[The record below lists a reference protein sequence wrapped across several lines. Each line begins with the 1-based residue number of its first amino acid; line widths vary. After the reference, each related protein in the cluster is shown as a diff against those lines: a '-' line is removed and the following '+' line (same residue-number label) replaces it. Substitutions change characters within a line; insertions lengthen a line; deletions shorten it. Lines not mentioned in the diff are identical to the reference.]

1 MSATIGLI
9 LHHRRVQAIEQA
21 ADLVAWLGSEGHQ
34 IRMPTEDAE
43 IAGLGEFGVDE
54 AHFAEGLDVAVS
66 LGGDGSILRA
76 VELTSEFDVPL
87 LGVNYGELGYL
98 AAIEPA
104 DARTAISSFLSG
116 SHETEVRMMLQ
127 ATVTQRSESG
137 AETSTVHHALNE
149 IVLERTADHNT
160 IRLQVRIDG
169 ERFHT
174 YPADGLIV
182 ATPTGSTAYALSARG
197 PVVAATH
204 RALLLTPVSPHMLFD
219 RSLLLEPT
227 SHLGLEVQGH
237 RPAALSVDGRKVGT
251 LEDGDDVTCTASPR
265 RVRLVLDKPR
275 NFHEVLKSKFG
286 LSDR

>member
-1 MSATIGLI
+1 MTATVGII
-9 LHHRRVQAIEQA
+9 LHHRRAQAVEQA
-21 ADLVAWLGSEGHQ
+21 ADLVAWLSGEGHDV
-34 IRMPTEDAE
+34 RLPTEDAS
-43 IAGLGEFGVDE
+43 IAGLDQYGVSEDQFG
-54 AHFAEGLDVAVS
+54 AGLDVAVS

-76 VELTSEFDVPL
+76 VELTSEHDIPL

-104 DARTAISSFLSG
+104 DAQKSIEKFLSG
-116 SHETEVRMMLQ
+116 DYEVETRMMLE
-127 ATVTQRSESG
+127 ATIAGEG
-137 AETSTVHHALNE
+137 GETVHHALNE

-160 IRLQVRIDG
+160 IRLLVRIDG
-169 ERFHT
+169 DRFHT

-219 RSLLLEPT
+219 RSLVLEPE
-227 SHLGLEVQGH
+227 SNLSLEVQGH

-251 LEDGDDVTCTASPR
+251 LEDGDTVSCTASPR
-265 RVRLVLDKPR
+265 RVRLVIDEPR
-275 NFHEVLKSKFG
+275 QFHAVLKSKFG

>member
-1 MSATIGLI
+1 MTATIGLI
-9 LHHRRVQAIEQA
+9 LHHRRTQAIEQA
-21 ADLVAWLGSEGHQ
+21 ADLVAWLGSEGHR
-34 IRMPTEDAE
+34 IKMPTDDAAV
-43 IAGLGEFGVDE
+43 AGLEAFGVDE
-54 AHFAEGLDVAVS
+54 SEFAEGLDVAVS

-76 VELTSEFDVPL
+76 VDLTSEFDVPL

-104 DARTAISSFLSG
+104 DARTAIADFLSG
-116 SHETEVRMMLQ
+116 DYKTEVRMMLQ
-127 ATVTQRSESG
+127 ATVTSRGEGG
-137 AETSTVHHALNE
+137 AETTEVHHALNE
-149 IVLERTADHNT
+149 IVLERTADYNT
-160 IRLQVRIDG
+160 IRLLVRIDG

-219 RSLLLEPT
+219 RSLVLEPE
-227 SHLGLEVQGH
+227 SQLGLEVQGH

-251 LEDGDDVTCTASPR
+251 LEDGDDVVCTASPR
-265 RVRLVLDKPR
+265 RVRLVIDKPR
-275 NFHEVLKSKFG
+275 NFHEVLKLKFG

>member
-1 MSATIGLI
+1 MTATIGLI
-9 LHHRRVQAIEQA
+9 LHHRRTQAIEQA
-21 ADLVAWLGSEGHQ
+21 SDLVAWLESEGHS
-34 IRMPTEDAE
+34 IRMPVEDAE
-43 IAGLGEFGVDE
+43 IAGLDRFGVDE
-54 AHFAEGLDVAVS
+54 ADFAEGLDVAVS

-76 VELTSEFDVPL
+76 VDLTSEFDVPL

-104 DARTAISSFLSG
+104 DARSAISTFLSG
-116 SHETEVRMMLQ
+116 EYQTEVRMMLQ
-127 ATVTQRSESG
+127 ATVSHRSGPGEPK
-137 AETSTVHHALNE
+137 TTVHHALNE

-160 IRLQVRIDG
+160 IRLLVRIDG

-219 RSLLLEPT
+219 RSLVLEPA
-227 SHLGLEVQGH
+227 SDLGLEVQGH

-251 LEDGDDVTCTASPR
+251 LEDGDEVVCTASPR
-265 RVRLVLDKPR
+265 RVRLIIDKPR

>member
-1 MSATIGLI
+1 MTATIGLI
-9 LHHRRVQAIEQA
+9 LHHRRAQAIEQA
-21 ADLVAWLGSEGHQ
+21 TDLVAWLESEGHK
-34 IRMPTEDAE
+34 IKVPTEDAE
-43 IAGLGEFGVDE
+43 VAGLERFAVE
-54 AHFAEGLDVAVS
+54 ESAFAEGLDVAVS

-104 DARTAISSFLSG
+104 DAKAAISTFLSG
-116 SHETEVRMMLQ
+116 EYQTEIRMMLQ
-127 ATVTQRSESG
+127 ATVTSRADTG
-137 AETSTVHHALNE
+137 ETATTVHHALNE

-219 RSLLLEPT
+219 RSLVLEPT
-227 SHLGLEVQGH
+227 SHLGLEV
-237 RPAALSVDGRKVGT
+237 RGT
-251 LEDGDDVTCTASPR
+251 VPQPCQWMA
-265 RVRLVLDKPR
+265 VR
-275 NFHEVLKSKFG
+275 
-286 LSDR
+286 